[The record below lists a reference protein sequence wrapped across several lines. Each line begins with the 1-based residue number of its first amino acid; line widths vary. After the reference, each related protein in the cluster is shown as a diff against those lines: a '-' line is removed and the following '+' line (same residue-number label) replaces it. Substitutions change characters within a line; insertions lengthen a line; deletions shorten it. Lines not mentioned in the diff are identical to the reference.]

1 MVDNMDDLKNERAL
15 SQFANE
21 ILFRGTEA
29 VLPQNLPHHWL
40 LEIQVMAD
48 EFLNV
53 NFKSKNCKKA
63 GDTADPIL
71 SACVFEICK
80 HLRGAD
86 VELSKEEFI
95 RFAAIYSVSIT
106 METIRRE
113 GSMEMEPP
121 ALDNIFSEDR
131 MEDLSA
137 ANPDLA
143 GFFTRICID
152 KR

>member
-1 MVDNMDDLKNERAL
+1 MVDNMDDLSNDRAL

-21 ILFRGTEA
+21 ILFRGAEA

-40 LEIQVMAD
+40 QQIQIMAD

-63 GDTADPIL
+63 GDTAHPIL

-113 GSMEMEPP
+113 GGLEMDPP
-121 ALDNIFSEDR
+121 R
-131 MEDLSA
+131 
-137 ANPDLA
+137 P
-143 GFFTRICID
+143 
-152 KR
+152 